1 MDFGKNRVQYKPF
14 NWTYFDYD
22 RYRVYSYQGGNELA
36 KYVSVSFNNQL
47 KIIEKRLNMYL
58 EKKVN
63 ILVFNSQ
70 SDFKQSNLG
79 LSSQEQFNLGGL
91 TKIIGDKISVFFNG
105 SHAELDQQI
114 SAVLSE
120 LIINK
125 IMAGGTA
132 SEKLKSSTLLSLP
145 EWYTS
150 GLVKYLLRRK
160 SSIILIV

>member
-14 NWTYFDYD
+14 NWTYYDYD

-70 SDFKQSNLG
+70 SDFKQSNIG

-91 TKIIGDKISVFFNG
+91 TKIIGDKISIFFNG

-120 LIINK
+120 LIIK
-125 IMAGGTA
+125 SP
-132 SEKLKSSTLLSLP
+132 SESFKTI
-145 EWYTS
+145 
-150 GLVKYLLRRK
+150 R
-160 SSIILIV
+160 I